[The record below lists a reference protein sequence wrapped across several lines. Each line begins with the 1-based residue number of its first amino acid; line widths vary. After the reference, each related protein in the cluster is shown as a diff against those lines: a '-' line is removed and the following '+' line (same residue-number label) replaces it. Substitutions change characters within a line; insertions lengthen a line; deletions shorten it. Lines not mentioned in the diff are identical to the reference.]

1 MSKVNE
7 NGKENNMES
16 EQLDAAMQGTE
27 LNTDDNVAGTHG
39 LEEALGEDSELEKLK
54 QELEAQKDKY
64 LRLFAEFDNYKR
76 RTAKEKI
83 ELIQTAGKEIM
94 VSLLDVLDDSERTEK
109 VLNESSD
116 LESVKQGV
124 NLVFHKLRATLEQKG
139 LKAMVALNENFDAD
153 YHEAIT
159 EIPAPAENLKGK
171 VIDELQKG
179 YSLGGKIIR
188 YAKVVVGK

>member
-7 NGKENNMES
+7 NEKENM
-16 EQLDAAMQGTE
+16 DAELLETTLKGTG
-27 LNTDDNVAGTHG
+27 LNADDNVAGTHG
-39 LEEALGEDSELEKLK
+39 LEEALSEESDLERSK

-83 ELIQTAGKEIM
+83 ELIQTAGKDIM
-94 VSLLDVLDDSERTEK
+94 VSLLDVLDDCERTEK
-109 VLNESSD
+109 VLNESTD
-116 LESVKQGV
+116 VEAVKQGV
-124 NLVFHKLRATLEQKG
+124 NLVFHKLRATLEQRG
-139 LKAMVALNENFDAD
+139 LKAMSALNESFDVD
-153 YHEAIT
+153 LHEAIT